1 MSDKDW
7 DKFNNDID
15 IEMRR
20 QSLVPLWAVVTTIIL
35 AVAGGSIGIILVVKS
50 LCT

>member
-7 DKFNNDID
+7 DKFNNEVDLELRKQNLLPMWMI
-15 IEMRR
+15 
-20 QSLVPLWAVVTTIIL
+20 ATTIII